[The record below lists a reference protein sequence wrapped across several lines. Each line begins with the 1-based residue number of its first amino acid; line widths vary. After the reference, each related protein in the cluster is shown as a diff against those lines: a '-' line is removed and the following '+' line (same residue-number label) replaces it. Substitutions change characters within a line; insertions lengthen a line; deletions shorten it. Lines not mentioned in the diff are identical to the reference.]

1 MPMLYRV
8 CDHRILAPLARINSI
23 GPKGRESTVDALV
36 EEIKT
41 LIIQH
46 LNLEDVEPAAVD
58 PAAPL
63 FGEGLG
69 LDSVDALELVMLME
83 TTYGAKIATSEV
95 GRQAFAT
102 LESLAGFVREHRT
115 K

>member
-1 MPMLYRV
+1 M
-8 CDHRILAPLARINSI
+8 
-23 GPKGRESTVDALV
+23 GPKGRVSPVDALV
-36 EEIKT
+36 DQIKT
-41 LIIQH
+41 LIIDH
-46 LNLEDVEPAAVD
+46 LNLEDVDPAGVD
-58 PAAPL
+58 PQAPL

-83 TTYGAKIATSEV
+83 TTFGAKIGSSEV

-102 LESLAGFVREHRT
+102 LNSLANFVHEHRT

>member
-1 MPMLYRV
+1 M
-8 CDHRILAPLARINSI
+8 
-23 GPKGRESTVDALV
+23 DALV
-36 EEIKT
+36 DQIKT
-41 LIIQH
+41 LIIDH
-46 LNLEDVEPAAVD
+46 LNLEDVDPAGVD
-58 PAAPL
+58 PQAPL

-83 TTYGAKIATSEV
+83 TTYGAKIGSSEV

-102 LESLAGFVREHRT
+102 LNSLANFVHEHRT